1 MSPRKDFFK
10 EKKIWSKVKDE
21 LLGCYLRP
29 YFSKVMHSGK
39 PILYV
44 DGFAGKGKFDDGNPG
59 SPLIAL
65 DCLRTCLAQ
74 SQVQSSRLEVKM
86 RFLELNYAVDLKQNL
101 KGQTPEVFSV
111 IDGKFEEEI
120 IKLLDEEHKI
130 NPRINLFLYVDPYG
144 VKELD
149 TSLFDQLPGMFST
162 VELLIN
168 LNSFGFFREACR
180 VMNVSITERD
190 ISQLD
195 DIEEYESSPFDLMEE
210 LDVVAGGDYWRDIV
224 AAYNKKEID
233 GYQAEQEFSRQYK
246 ERLRNKYKYVL
257 SMPIQLKPT
266 NHPKYRMVFATNHPE
281 GCLLM
286 ADNIAN
292 RSDRLIIEIQDRGQ
306 RSIFPKT
313 INNDLVEDSLLE
325 EKVLEQLDRT
335 TVWTS
340 LTEFLGGFYNEYGVL
355 CQSSRLSCGRKGSI
369 LKNLEKDGRVD
380 VLRDPPYSKPDRPS
394 TFWSENRQKK
404 QKLWLRKKS

>member
-1 MSPRKDFFK
+1 MSTKGDFFK

-29 YFSKVMHSGK
+29 YFSKVMRSGK

-44 DGFAGKGKFDDGNPG
+44 DGFAGKGMFDDGLPG

-74 SQVQSSRLEVKM
+74 SQVQSSRLEVRM
-86 RFLELNYAVDLKQNL
+86 RFIELNYADDLKQNL
-101 KGQTPEVFSV
+101 IGQTPEVYSV
-111 IDGKFEEEI
+111 SDGKFEEKI
-120 IKLLDEEHKI
+120 IELLNEEYTR
-130 NPRINLFLYVDPYG
+130 NPSINLFLYVDPYG
-144 VKELD
+144 VKALD
-149 TSLFDQLPGMFST
+149 SSFFDKLPEMFST

-180 VMNVSITERD
+180 VMKVSITEKE

-195 DIEEYESSPFDLMEE
+195 DLEEYDSSQFESMEE

-224 AAYNKKEID
+224 VAYKNSEID
-233 GYQAEQEFSRQYK
+233 GYQAEQEFSRLYK
-246 ERLRNKYKYVL
+246 ESLRDKYKYVL

-286 ADNIAN
+286 GDNIAN

-306 RSIFPKT
+306 HSIFPKT
-313 INNDLVEDSLLE
+313 INNELVENSLLE
-325 EKVLEQLDRT
+325 AKVLDQLNRT
-335 TVWTS
+335 TSWTS
-340 LTEFLGGFYNEYGVL
+340 LTDFLADFYNEFGVL
-355 CQSSRLSCGRKGSI
+355 CQSSRLSCGREGSI
-369 LKNLEKDGRVD
+369 LKTLEKDGRVD
-380 VLRDPPYSKPDRPS
+380 VLRDPCCSKTGRPS
-394 TFWSENRQKK
+394 SFWSENRQNK

>member
-1 MSPRKDFFK
+1 MATKKDFFK

-44 DGFAGKGKFDDGNPG
+44 DCFAGKGKFDDGFSG

-74 SQVQSSRLEVKM
+74 SQMRSSKLEVGM
-86 RFLELNYAVDLKQNL
+86 QFIDLNYADDLRQNL
-101 KGQTPEVFSV
+101 KGQTPEVYSV
-111 IDGKFEEEI
+111 IDGKFEEAI
-120 IKLLDEEHKI
+120 IKLLNEEHTRK
-130 NPRINLFLYVDPYG
+130 PSINLFLYVDPYG
-144 VKELD
+144 VKALD
-149 TSLFDQLPGMFST
+149 TSFFDKLPDMFST
-162 VELLIN
+162 AELLIN

-190 ISQLD
+190 ILLLD
-195 DIEEYESSPFDLMEE
+195 DLVEYESSHFDSMGE
-210 LDVVAGGDYWRDIV
+210 LDVVAGGDYWRNIV
-224 AAYNKKEID
+224 TAYNKKEID
-233 GYQAEQEFSRQYK
+233 GYQAEQEFSRLYK
-246 ERLRNKYKYVL
+246 ERLRDKYKYVL

-286 ADNIAN
+286 ADNIAK
-292 RSDRLIIEIQDRGQ
+292 RADRLIIEIQDRGQ

-313 INNDLVEDSLLE
+313 ISNEIVEDSVLE
-325 EKVLEQLDRT
+325 GKVLEQLSRT
-335 TVWTS
+335 TSWTP
-340 LTEFLGGFYNEYGVL
+340 LTAFLADFYNEYGVL
-355 CQSSRLSCGRKGSI
+355 CQSSRLSSGRGGSI
-369 LKNLEKDGRVD
+369 LKTLEEEGRVD
-380 VLRDPPYSKPDRPS
+380 VLRDPCCSKTGRPS
-394 TFWSENRQKK
+394 SFWSEDRQKK
-404 QKLWLRKKS
+404 QRLCLRIKL

>member
-21 LLGCYLRP
+21 LLGCYLVP

-65 DCLRTCLAQ
+65 HCLRTCLAQ

-86 RFLELNYAVDLKQNL
+86 RFIELNYAVDLKKNL

-120 IKLLDEEHKI
+120 IILLDEEHKI

-195 DIEEYESSPFDLMEE
+195 DIEEYESSPFDSMEE

-325 EKVLEQLDRT
+325 EKVLEQLNRT

-340 LTEFLGGFYNEYGVL
+340 LTEFLAGFYNEYGVL

-369 LKNLEKDGRVD
+369 LKKLEKDGRVD
-380 VLRDPPYSKPDRPS
+380 VLRDPCCSKTGRPS
-394 TFWSENRQKK
+394 SFWSEDRKKK
-404 QKLWLRKKS
+404 QKLWLRKKL